1 MTEQEKKKTVNVEDM
16 QAFGKV
22 IHNKGIGSEG
32 TCTTAAGTA
41 AKTVTVGTTFSPVAG
56 ATLLVTF
63 QNAITAASATLAV
76 TYGPSGSTATLAAK
90 PIYYRGAA
98 LGAGLVKAGAVL
110 LLRYDGTR
118 FNIVGD
124 LDTDTN
130 TVTDVAYDTT
140 NKKLTKTVG
149 VTQSDITTAAQIVN
163 DGGATRPLDIELLPA
178 DYVFKPGDSVV
189 MNGALYK
196 CTAQTEATPFTLL
209 AQDGKILY
217 VALNGQKCYMVSSTT
232 LNAGW
237 EKVQDLDDKYYVEK
251 RIAEEKADVTTT
263 LKTQIEALTRH
274 TRLTDFD
281 LATLKKAV
289 ADQNLEKYG
298 LKVGDYK
305 TINGHDYVI
314 AGLNPFKGTNSL
326 TCTVDH
332 VGLIV
337 IPHVTQAWNAS
348 GNTNQGADNRGSGY
362 VNSDLH
368 YYLNNT
374 LLPLVQTDLGTGNLI
389 QHRKRLSRTINA
401 QQNNRQTASGDAAI
415 SLGWVSSE
423 SSVDCYIVALSEI
436 QVLGSIV
443 LNSSYFDIGEAN
455 QQLEV
460 FRHYRYTEIFGDEK
474 IYLRDVASNTEASTL
489 IADGSIYP
497 TGVNTSRY
505 VAALVLFH

>member
-32 TCTTAAGTA
+32 TCTTAAATA
-41 AKTVTVGTTFSPVAG
+41 AKEVTVGTTFSPVAG

-63 QNAITAASATLAV
+63 QNAITVASATLAV

-289 ADQNLEKYG
+289 EDQNLEKYG
-298 LKVGDYK
+298 LKVGDQK

-314 AGLNPFKGTNSL
+314 AGLNPMKGTHAY
-326 TCTVDH
+326 TCTVNH
-332 VGLIV
+332 VGLIA
-337 IPHVTQAWNAS
+337 IPHTTQAWNAS
-348 GNTNQGADNRGSGY
+348 GNTYTGANSRGAGY
-362 VNSDLH
+362 KNCDLH
-368 YYLNNT
+368 YYLKNT
-374 LLPLVQTDLGTGNLI
+374 LLPLVNTDLGFSNLLGHNKILSNAVNQNGVNRYGTATGC
-389 QHRKRLSRTINA
+389 S
-401 QQNNRQTASGDAAI
+401 SGWGVED
-415 SLGWVSSE
+415 
-423 SSVDCYIVALSEI
+423 DCKICALSEM
-436 QVLGSIV
+436 QVYGSMIW
-443 LNSSYFDIGEAN
+443 SSSAFDTGEAD

-460 FRHYRYTEIFGDEK
+460 FMHFKHTEIFGNENPW
-474 IYLRDVASNTEASTL
+474 LRDVFSSGGATYVDNNGRPGANTASE
-489 IADGSIYP
+489 
-497 TGVNTSRY
+497 VMY
-505 VAALVLFH
+505 VAALILFH